1 MAQTSESENEVT
13 PIINNVLCYMSTAR
27 HSMRSDDI
35 IRACLVFY
43 KEDDI
48 IKGKDLLYEIAGER
62 SIRRRNENRKFNEL
76 QDILDLFKKCDDNDM
91 KIPKFVADTYNGMPP
106 SSGFDVVAQAIQSLI
121 QETLTWKRKLKA

>member
-1 MAQTSESENEVT
+1 MMAQTSDSENEVT

-48 IKGKDLLYEIAGER
+48 IKGKDLLYEIAGEI

-76 QDILDLFKKCDDNDM
+76 QDILDLFKKCDDNDK

-106 SSGFDVVAQAIQSLI
+106 SSGFDIAAQAV
-121 QETLTWKRKLKA
+121 